1 MAKSGPF
8 ILIEDDPDDKAIL
21 DDILEELNV
30 SNKIIWFTNGDQ
42 VLEYF
47 KTTTEKP
54 FIILCD
60 VNLPGQNGL
69 EIKKSLDRDF
79 NIGVK
84 TIPFVFYS
92 TNANP
97 DFVNEAFTKMNV
109 QGFFVKPSN
118 YEGIKSQI
126 KAILDYW
133 EFCKHP
139 NSV

>member
-21 DDILEELNV
+21 EDVLNELNIT
-30 SNKIIWFTNGDQ
+30 NKIIWFTNGQQ
-42 VLEYF
+42 VLEYL
-47 KTTTEKP
+47 KTTTDKP
-54 FIILCD
+54 FIIICD

-69 EIKKSLDRDF
+69 DIKKQLDKDYHVS
-79 NIGVK
+79 IK

-97 DFVNEAFTKMNV
+97 DFVTEAFTKMNV

-118 YEGIKSQI
+118 YEGIKKQV
-126 KAILDYW
+126 KAMLDYW
-133 EFCKHP
+133 EYCKHP
-139 NSV
+139 NSN

>member
-21 DDILEELNV
+21 EDILKDLKV
-30 SNKIIWFTNGDQ
+30 PNKIIWFTSGHH

-47 KTTTEKP
+47 KTTTDTP
-54 FIILCD
+54 FIIICD

-69 EIKKSLDRDF
+69 DIKRQLDRDYHVS
-79 NIGVK
+79 IK

-97 DFVNEAFTKMNV
+97 IFVNDAFTKMNV

-118 YEGIKSQI
+118 YDEIKKQI
-126 KAILDYW
+126 KAMLDYW
-133 EFCKHP
+133 EYCKHP
-139 NSV
+139 NSN